1 MQQSISSPKIQIIPV
16 FVQIGI
22 KNKPISRA
30 TNASIIDGPIF
41 CSTILSTH
49 ENRFFLTRERY
60 TDPPERMRLFY
71 HIISDS
77 AITDLS

>member
-1 MQQSISSPKIQIIPV
+1 MDQFFAPQFFQRMK
-16 FVQIGI
+16 
-22 KNKPISRA
+22 
-30 TNASIIDGPIF
+30 TD
-41 CSTILSTH
+41 
-49 ENRFFLTRERY
+49 FFLTRERY